1 LARLFA
7 IENKSESYRVITATI
22 LLMAVV
28 LLFFAGQSTWRAWDD
43 FYASA
48 DRAVASQAVV
58 HLMNA
63 SNIRAQERGFTLA
76 LLSNSAQSKDLEQK
90 RARINTLRLE
100 GDANYERAVV
110 LAKQLVEKH
119 PGNFVLRLGLLHV
132 EDVTALTGR
141 AREIAD
147 KQILDVGEAL
157 APGEWFDSLTEV
169 INHEQHFRDLLSVAM
184 IEAPTKNSAYW
195 TIRNWLWLISEHAG
209 RERALLGEHLFTQK
223 PISDSTRYELNKY
236 RWIVNDHLDHI
247 RQLRSE
253 PGIDKRLLDAI
264 EAMETVLAG
273 EYGVVRNA
281 IYANSKTENYPIS
294 GDQWLDVATQAIDS
308 ILNVSNITS
317 LIIEENVTEEKNY
330 KSAMGI
336 AFSIIII
343 VIGMMV
349 KGAITRVTDTT
360 KALIEEKQ
368 RAERFADELG
378 KEIDQ
383 RTLLEQNLLTTQQN
397 FLSLVMLNPT
407 GMLIIDA
414 DERCVFSNPA
424 AQVMLDLDENDVITN
439 KRLLSA
445 PHGNRIELEVHCET
459 NLWGVAEA
467 HSTEI
472 SWNDNP
478 SRLILLH
485 DITSRKTAENEIKH
499 MAYHDAL
506 TGLANRTLFKDRLDH
521 AIKRAKRKA
530 ALIVVLFID
539 IDKFKVINDSLGHAV
554 GDELLCKVS
563 GKLLCCVRNDDT
575 VGRMGGDEF
584 TVILEDIATPED
596 ANVIVEKI
604 RYELTTTYVINGHV
618 IHLSV
623 SIGTSTY
630 PHDATDNDLLIQLAD
645 TAMFHAKESGRGSVQ
660 AFKPEMGE
668 RFTRRLKLEGRL
680 HRAVDKKDFTIYYQP
695 QVDLESKR
703 IIGAEALL
711 RWTDDEFGVVSPVE
725 FIPVLEDIGLITN
738 VGKWVLNEVCTQ
750 NKYWQDRGLSPIA
763 VSVNLSP
770 VQIVLQTL
778 EHDVAEVLKHSGL
791 ASKYLELEVT
801 ETALMKSP
809 EACSQI
815 LQQLMA
821 MGVRISIDDFGT
833 GYSSLSYLKKLPIS
847 TLKIDR
853 SFVMDIPYDLSD
865 MSITTA
871 IIGLGKSLKLNV
883 IAEGVETG
891 EQLNFLREQG
901 CKEVQGF
908 YFSQPLPADQFE
920 TLLRAQS
927 PVQEQSNQ
935 RFALL

>member
-1 LARLFA
+1 
-7 IENKSESYRVITATI
+7 ATI

-48 DRAVASQAVV
+48 DRAVASQAIVQ
-58 HLMNA
+58 LMNA
-63 SNIRAQERGFTLA
+63 SNIRAQERGFTMA
-76 LLSNSAQSKDLEQK
+76 LLNSSAGSENFQQK
-90 RARINTLRLE
+90 RARIDTLRRE
-100 GDANYERAVV
+100 GDDYFERAVV

-119 PGNFVLRLGLLHV
+119 PDNFVLRLGLLHV
-132 EDVTALTGR
+132 EEVSALTSR
-141 AREIAD
+141 ARERAD
-147 KQILDVGEAL
+147 KQILGKAKVL

-169 INHEQHFRDLLSVAM
+169 INHEQHFRDLLSSAM

-209 RERALLGEHLFTQK
+209 RERALLAEHLFTQK
-223 PISDSTRYELNKY
+223 PISDSTYYELNKY
-236 RWIVNDHLDHI
+236 RWVVNDHLDHI
-247 RQLRSE
+247 RQLPSE

-264 EAMETVLAG
+264 DAMETVLAG

-281 IYANSKTENYPIS
+281 IYANSKTENYRVS
-294 GDQWLDVATQAIDS
+294 GDQWLEVATQAIDS
-308 ILNVSNITS
+308 ILNVSTITS
-317 LIIEENVTEEKNY
+317 RIIEENVTQEKNY

-336 AFSIIII
+336 AFSIIVI

-368 RAERFADELG
+368 RAECFADELE

-383 RTLLEQNLLTTQQN
+383 RTLLEQDLLTTQQN

-407 GMLIIDA
+407 GMLIINA

-424 AQVMLDLDENDVITN
+424 AQVMLNLDENDVITN

-467 HSTEI
+467 YSMEI
-472 SWNDNP
+472 SWNGIP
-478 SRLILLH
+478 TKLILLH

-506 TGLANRTLFKDRLDH
+506 TGLANRTLFKDRLDQ

-596 ANVIVEKI
+596 ADSIVEKI
-604 RYELTTTYVINGHV
+604 QHELTTTYVINGHV

-623 SIGTSTY
+623 SIGTCIY
-630 PHDATDNDLLIQLAD
+630 PHDAMETDRLIQLAD

-660 AFKPEMGE
+660 AFKSEMGD
-668 RFTRRLKLEGRL
+668 RFTRRLKLESRL

-695 QVDLESKR
+695 QVDLETMR
-703 IIGAEALL
+703 ITGAEALL

-738 VGKWVLNEVCTQ
+738 VGKWVLNDVCSQ
-750 NKYWQDRGLSPIA
+750 NKYWQECGLSPIT

-778 EHDVAEVLKHSGL
+778 EQDVADVLARSGL
-791 ASKYLELEVT
+791 ASKYLELEIT

-809 EACSQI
+809 EACALI

-847 TLKIDR
+847 KLKVDR
-853 SFVMDIPYDLSD
+853 SFVMDIPFDSSD

-871 IIGLGKSLKLNV
+871 IIGLGKSLKLKV
-883 IAEGVETG
+883 IAEGVETT